1 MPFTV
6 SPGVLTREIDL
17 TTIVPTLATNIGGFS
32 GLFRWGPIEDP
43 ENGRVASDA
52 DLKAKFFVPNEDNYV
67 SWMSASNFLL
77 YGGVLEISRTANSLA
92 KNASSANTTYAA
104 TQAGA
109 TVLIK
114 NKKAFETTYDP
125 STGGS
130 STGTYGPWVATYAG
144 ERGNSLKV
152 SVCGPDK
159 AAKRLTGGGVAINA
173 TTGLVASTSDS
184 LWFEEVRNGDVL
196 EIGGENY
203 LVNNVMNT
211 QGTDTAYVVQTPG
224 SATVT
229 VQSAGTPVDCL
240 VRSAYEE
247 KSSQIFGTITNT
259 GGTKAVTGTG
269 TFFSTQLRVGD
280 MIVATDATGA
290 PFRHKVAS
298 ITSNTEL
305 QLVTASEPTKGTLT
319 ATESFGR
326 EWEYACNPGETSVNG
341 DAPGTSV
348 WAEARGAS
356 QDEIHIVVID
366 EDGNWGTSTTAS
378 TGDTLIERWNGVSV
392 ASNSPDY
399 YKSKVNNTDAFPVWA
414 MSHPATGSVVNGDDT
429 TDSAWGTAAVSSTK
443 FNAFGW
449 SQSWSLNG
457 GLDGQTL
464 SIGDRKVGYDTFKEP
479 VDSTAS
485 LLFMGDA
492 SAALSA
498 YVMSTIAEKRKDL
511 VVFCSPERSDVL
523 GTTTQASN
531 VIDYRN
537 GLPSTS
543 YGFMDS
549 GWQKQWDQQ
558 NGVNRYIPLNAHIAG
573 LAVATENTM
582 GSFWSPAGYTR
593 GQIRGGSDLAWNPS
607 EADRDILYNKGINSV
622 VNFPGEGRML
632 FGDKTL
638 LAKPNAFDRINVR
651 RLFITLEK
659 SISQAA
665 KQSLFEFNDDFTRTQ
680 FTSIVEPF
688 LRDIQA
694 RGGITDFMVVCD
706 GSNNPP
712 SVVDANQFV
721 GAIYVKPARSI
732 NFIELSFVSV
742 RTGVSFS
749 EVVQR

>member
-43 ENGRVASDA
+43 ENGRVASEA

-67 SWMSASNFLL
+67 SWFSASNFMN

-104 TQAGA
+104 TQEGA

-159 AAKRLTGGGVAINA
+159 ATKTLTGTVAVNA
-173 TTGLVASTSDS
+173 TTGLVASTPNS

-247 KSSQIFGTITNT
+247 KSSQIFGTITNA
-259 GGTKAVTGTG
+259 GGKKAVTGTG

-280 MIVATDATGA
+280 MIVSTCDTLA

-305 QLVTASEPTKGTLT
+305 QLVTASDTDKGITSTL
-319 ATESFGR
+319 AFGR
-326 EWEYACNPGETSVNG
+326 EWEYACNPGESSVNG

-356 QDEIHIVVID
+356 QDEIHIVVVD

-378 TGDTLIERWNGVSV
+378 TGDTLIERWNGVST

-399 YKSKVNNTDAFPVWA
+399 YKSKVNNTDAFPVWS
-414 MSHPATGSVVNGDDT
+414 MSHPATGSAVNGDDT
-429 TDSAWGTAAVSSTK
+429 TDSAWGTAAVNGTK

-464 SIGDRKVGYDTFKEP
+464 SIGDRKTGYDVFKEP
-479 VDSTAS
+479 VDSNAS

-498 YVMSTIAEKRKDL
+498 YVMSTIAELRKDL
-511 VVFCSPERSDVL
+511 VVFCSPERTDVL

-531 VIDYRN
+531 VLDYRN

-549 GWQKQWDQQ
+549 GWKKQWDRH
-558 NGVNRYIPLNAHIAG
+558 NGVNRYIPLNPDCAG

-582 GSFWSPAGYTR
+582 GSFYSPAGYTR
-593 GQIRGGSDLAWNPS
+593 GQVRNCEELAWNPS
-607 EADRDILYNKGINSV
+607 SADRDILYNKGINSV
-622 VNFPGEGRML
+622 VNFPGEGRLL

-706 GSNNPP
+706 ASNNPP

>member
-43 ENGRVASDA
+43 QNGRVASDA
-52 DLKAKFFVPNEDNYV
+52 DLKAKFFVPNEDNYI
-67 SWMSASNFLL
+67 SWMSASNFLN
-77 YGGVLEISRTANSLA
+77 YGGVLEISRTANSEA

-104 TQAGA
+104 TQEGA

-159 AAKRLTGGGVAINA
+159 AQKTLTGTVTVASG
-173 TTGLVASTSDS
+173 TGLVTATSDS
-184 LWFEEVRNGDVL
+184 LWFQEVRSGDVL
-196 EIGGENY
+196 TMGSENY

-211 QGTDTAYVVQTPG
+211 AGTDTAYVVQTPG

-229 VQSAGTPVDCL
+229 AVSAGSSATCL
-240 VRSAYEE
+240 VRSAFEE
-247 KSSQIFGTITNT
+247 KSSQIFGTIVNT
-259 GGTKAVTGTG
+259 GGTKVVTGTG

-280 MIVATDATGA
+280 MIVSTCDTLA

-305 QLVTASEPTKGTLT
+305 QLVTASDTDKGITSTL
-319 ATESFGR
+319 AFGR
-326 EWEYACNPGETSVNG
+326 EWEYACNPGESSVNG

-348 WAEARGAS
+348 WATERGAS
-356 QDEIHIVVID
+356 QDEIHIVVVD
-366 EDGNWGTSTTAS
+366 EDGNWGTSSTAS

-392 ASNSPDY
+392 ASNSPEY

-464 SIGDRKVGYDTFKEP
+464 SIGDRKTGYDVFKEP
-479 VDSTAS
+479 VDSDAS
-485 LLFMGDA
+485 LIFMGDA
-492 SAALSA
+492 EAALSS
-498 YVMSTIAEKRKDL
+498 YVMSTIAEARKDL
-511 VVFCSPERSDVL
+511 VVFCSPERADVL

-531 VIDYRN
+531 VLDYRN

-549 GWQKQWDQQ
+549 GWKRQWDNQ
-558 NGVNRYIPLNAHIAG
+558 NQVWRYIPLNADCAG
-573 LAVATENTM
+573 LAVATENSL
-582 GSFWSPAGYTR
+582 GSFYSPAGYTR
-593 GQIRGGSDLAWNPS
+593 GQIKNIRDLAWNPA
-607 EADRDILYNKGINSV
+607 EADRDVLYNKGVNSV

-665 KQSLFEFNDDFTRTQ
+665 KQSLFEFNDDFTRSQ
-680 FTSIVEPF
+680 FVSIVEPF

-706 GSNNPP
+706 GSNNTPT
-712 SVVDANQFV
+712 VVDANQFV

>member
-52 DLKAKFFVPNEDNYV
+52 DLKAKFFVPNEDNYI
-67 SWMSASNFLL
+67 SWMCASNFMN

-104 TQAGA
+104 TQEGA

-240 VRSAYEE
+240 VRSAFEE
-247 KSSQIFGTITNT
+247 KSTQIFGTIVNT
-259 GGTKAVTGTG
+259 GGTKTVTGTG
-269 TFFSTQLRVGD
+269 TFFSTQLSVGD
-280 MIVATDATGA
+280 MIVSTCDTGA

-305 QLVTASEPTKGTLT
+305 QLVTASETTKGITSTL
-319 ATESFGR
+319 AFGR
-326 EWEYACNPGETSVNG
+326 EWEYACNPGESSVNG

-348 WAEARGAS
+348 RAEARGAS
-356 QDEIHIVVID
+356 QDEIHIVVVD

-392 ASNSPDY
+392 ASNSPEY
-399 YKSKVNNTDAFPVWA
+399 YKSKVNNTDEFPVWA
-414 MSHPATGSVVNGDDT
+414 MSHPATGGIVNGDDT
-429 TDSAWGTAAVSSTK
+429 TDSAWGTAAVSGTK

-464 SIGDRKVGYDTFKEP
+464 SLGDRKTGYDVFKEP
-479 VDSTAS
+479 VDSAAS
-485 LLFMGDA
+485 LIFMGDA
-492 SAALSA
+492 EAALSS
-498 YVMSTIAEKRKDL
+498 YVMSTIAEARKDL
-511 VVFCSPERSDVL
+511 VVFCSPERADVL

-531 VIDYRN
+531 VLDYRN

-549 GWQKQWDQQ
+549 GWKRQWDTT
-558 NGVNRYIPLNAHIAG
+558 NDVYRYIPLNPDCAG
-573 LAVATENTM
+573 LAVATENTL
-582 GSFWSPAGYTR
+582 GSFYSPAGYTR
-593 GQIRGGSDLAWNPS
+593 GQIKNIRDLAWNPA
-607 EADRDILYNKGINSV
+607 EADRDVLYNKGINSV

-665 KQSLFEFNDDFTRTQ
+665 KQSLFEFNDDFTRSQ
-680 FTSIVEPF
+680 FVSIVEPF

-706 GSNNPP
+706 ASNNTPT
-712 SVVDANQFV
+712 VIDANQFV

>member
-52 DLKAKFFVPNEDNYV
+52 DLKAKFFVPNEDNYI
-67 SWMSASNFLL
+67 SWMSASNFMN
-77 YGGVLEISRTANSLA
+77 YGGILEISRTANSEA

-104 TQAGA
+104 TQEGA

-114 NKKAFETTYDP
+114 NKKEFETTYDP
-125 STGGS
+125 ATGGS
-130 STGTYGPWVATYAG
+130 STGSYGPWVATYAG

-159 AAKRLTGGGVAINA
+159 AAKTLTGTVAVNA
-173 TTGLVASTSDS
+173 TTGLVTATSDS
-184 LWFEEVRNGDVL
+184 IWFQEVRNGDVL
-196 EIGGENY
+196 TMGSENY

-224 SATVT
+224 ASTVT
-229 VQSAGTPVDCL
+229 VVNAGTDVSCL
-240 VRSAYEE
+240 VRSAFEE
-247 KSSQIFGTITNT
+247 KSTQVFGTIVNT
-259 GGTKAVTGTG
+259 GGTKVVTGTN
-269 TFFSTQLRVGD
+269 TFFSVQMRVGD
-280 MIVATDATGA
+280 MVVSTDDTLA

-305 QLVTASEPTKGTLT
+305 VLVTASEPTKGIT
-319 ATESFGR
+319 ATAAFGR
-326 EWEYACNPGETSVNG
+326 EWEYACNPGESSVNG
-341 DAPGTSV
+341 DSPGTSV
-348 WAEARGAS
+348 WATERGAT
-356 QDEIHIVVID
+356 QDEIHIVVVD
-366 EDGNWGTSTTAS
+366 EDGNWGTSSTAS
-378 TGDTLIERWNGVSV
+378 TGDTLIERWTGVSV

-399 YKSKVNNTDAFPVWA
+399 YKSKCNNTDAFPVWA
-414 MSHPATGSVVNGDDT
+414 MSHPATGSVVNSDDT
-429 TDSAWGTAAVSSTK
+429 TDSAWGTAAVNNTK

-464 SIGDRKVGYDTFKEP
+464 SLGDRKTGYDVFKEP
-479 VDSTAS
+479 VDSDAS
-485 LLFMGDA
+485 LIFMGDA
-492 SAALSA
+492 TAALSS

-511 VVFCSPERSDVL
+511 VVFCSPERADVL
-523 GTTTQASN
+523 GTTTQSSN

-549 GWQKQWDQQ
+549 GWKKQWDNHNQ
-558 NGVNRYIPLNAHIAG
+558 VWRYIPLNADCAG
-573 LAVATENTM
+573 LAVATENTL
-582 GSFWSPAGYTR
+582 GSFYSPAGYTR
-593 GQIRGGSDLAWNPS
+593 GQIRNIAELAWNPA
-607 EADRDILYNKGINSV
+607 EADRDVLYNKGINSV
-622 VNFPGEGRML
+622 VNFPGQGRLL

-659 SISQAA
+659 SISTAA

-706 GSNNPP
+706 ASNNPP

>member
-52 DLKAKFFVPNEDNYV
+52 DLKAKFFVPNEDNYI
-67 SWMSASNFLL
+67 SWMSASNFMN
-77 YGGVLEISRTANSLA
+77 YGGVLEISRTANSEA

-104 TQAGA
+104 TQEGA

-114 NKKAFETTYDP
+114 NKKEFETTYDP
-125 STGGS
+125 ATGGS
-130 STGTYGPWVATYAG
+130 STGSYGPWVATYAG

-159 AAKRLTGGGVAINA
+159 AAKTLTGTVAVNA
-173 TTGLVASTSDS
+173 TTGLVTATSDS
-184 LWFEEVRNGDVL
+184 IWFQEVRNGDVL
-196 EIGGENY
+196 TMGSENY

-224 SATVT
+224 VSTVT
-229 VQSAGTPVDCL
+229 VVNAGTDVSCL
-240 VRSAYEE
+240 VRSAFEE
-247 KSSQIFGTITNT
+247 KSTQVFGTIENT
-259 GGTKAVTGTG
+259 GGTKVVTGTN
-269 TFFSTQLRVGD
+269 TFFSVQMRVGD
-280 MIVATDATGA
+280 MIVSTDDTLA

-305 QLVTASEPTKGTLT
+305 ILVTASEATKGIT
-319 ATESFGR
+319 ATAAFGR
-326 EWEYACNPGETSVNG
+326 EWEYACNPGESSVNG
-341 DAPGTSV
+341 DSPGTSV
-348 WAEARGAS
+348 WATERGAT
-356 QDEIHIVVID
+356 QDEIHVVIVD
-366 EDGNWGTSTTAS
+366 EDGNWGTSSTAS

-399 YKSKVNNTDAFPVWA
+399 YKSKCNNTDAFPVWA
-414 MSHPATGSVVNGDDT
+414 MSHPATGSVVNTDDT
-429 TDSAWGTAAVSSTK
+429 TDSAWGTAAVNNTK

-464 SIGDRKVGYDTFKEP
+464 SLGDRKTGYDVFKEP
-479 VDSTAS
+479 VDSDAS
-485 LLFMGDA
+485 LIFMGDA
-492 SAALSA
+492 TAALSS
-498 YVMSTIAEKRKDL
+498 YVMSSIAESRKDL

-523 GTTTQASN
+523 GTTTQSSN

-549 GWQKQWDQQ
+549 GWKKQWDGH
-558 NGVNRYIPLNAHIAG
+558 NGVWRYIPLNADCAG
-573 LAVATENTM
+573 LAVATENTL

-593 GQIRGGSDLAWNPS
+593 GQIRNIAELAWNPG
-607 EADRDILYNKGINSV
+607 EADRDVLYNKGINSV
-622 VNFPGEGRML
+622 VNFPGQGRLL

-659 SISQAA
+659 SISIAA